1 MKPEYAKAAELLRD
15 DDPPIGLAKVDCT
28 EAGKETCTKYG
39 VSGYPTLKIFRKGEL
54 SSEYNGPREAGE
66 LNLKLFNWRW
76 MFWVL
81 TVWSSTAGIVKYM
94 RAQVGPPSKDLKTVE
109 AFDAFLK
116 VQEGAV
122 VGLFAEKSPLE
133 EVFVKYAEQQREK
146 LRFGHS
152 SDKDV
157 LKKAKQT

>member
-1 MKPEYAKAAELLRD
+1 M
-15 DDPPIGLAKVDCT
+15 
-28 EAGKETCTKYG
+28 
-39 VSGYPTLKIFRKGEL
+39 
-54 SSEYNGPREAGE
+54 N
-66 LNLKLFNWRW
+66 LN
-76 MFWVL
+76 FWVL
-81 TVWSSTAGIVKYM
+81 TVWSSSAGIVKYM

-122 VGLFAEKSPLE
+122 VGLFTEKSALE